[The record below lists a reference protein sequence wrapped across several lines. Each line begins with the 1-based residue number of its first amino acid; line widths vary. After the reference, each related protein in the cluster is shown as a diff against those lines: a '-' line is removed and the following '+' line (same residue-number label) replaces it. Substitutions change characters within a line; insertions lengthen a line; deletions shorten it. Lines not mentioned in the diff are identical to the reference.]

1 MVQLGK
7 RILSF
12 SVPKLSSLLPPDELA
27 DLLAILVLES
37 YWDELVKKGVPKWKI
52 LSLEVK
58 VNAPVKSIL
67 KVIQ

>member
-12 SVPKLSSLLPPDELA
+12 SVPKLSLLPPDELA